1 MPRLAVFHADNLAVL
16 RALPDACVDLIYI
29 DPPFN
34 TGRVQRRTHVATVRD
49 DNGDRRGFKG
59 QLYRTIRGET
69 SGYDDRFDDF
79 LGFLQPRM
87 EEAYRILSPEGSLF
101 FHLDYREIHY
111 CKVMLDGIFGRAS
124 FINEIIWAY
133 DYGARSKT
141 RWPAKHDNILW
152 YAKNPESFTFNF
164 EAMDRIPYMAPGLV
178 GPRKAALGKTPTDVW
193 WHTIVCPNSREKTGY
208 ATQKPRAIIDRI
220 VKVHSRPGDV
230 LCDFFAGSGTLG
242 ESAAALGRS
251 ALLVDSNI
259 EAVRVMKRRFAGLD
273 VLWRRGAPRAASSL
287 ELLKE
292 AAAADRE
299 AFRAAERAGQGAED
313 SGMTAAEAGA
323 DRPLAAS
330 PQKKTTASGAAS
342 PKKTAASRKS
352 ASPKKTAASR
362 KSASGADSAI
372 SAPAG
377 KGGAKKRSGTR

>member
-1 MPRLAVFHADNLAVL
+1 MPRLAVFHADNLAIL

-49 DNGDRRGFKG
+49 DNGDRIGFKG

-164 EAMDRIPYMAPGLV
+164 DAMDRIPYMAPGLV

-299 AFRAAERAGQGAED
+299 AFRAAEQAAEKALTGAE
-313 SGMTAAEAGA
+313 SAGSAEA
-323 DRPLAAS
+323 DSPAAAA
-330 PQKKTTASGAAS
+330 PQKKTRKAVSPRKAASGTASPRKSAAK
-342 PKKTAASRKS
+342 KKTARKTPRTEGGS
-352 ASPKKTAASR
+352 SSPR
-362 KSASGADSAI
+362 R
-372 SAPAG
+372 AG
-377 KGGAKKRSGTR
+377 KRAAAKSE

>member
-34 TGRVQRRTHVATVRD
+34 TGRVQKRTSLATVRD
-49 DNGDRRGFKG
+49 ENGDRVGFKG
-59 QLYRTIRGET
+59 QLYRTIRGRT

-87 EEAYRILSPEGSLF
+87 EEAYRILVPDGSLF

-133 DYGARSKT
+133 DYGARSKK

-164 EAMDRIPYMAPGLV
+164 DAMDRIPYMAPGLV

-193 WHTIVCPNSREKTGY
+193 WHTIVSPNGREKTGY

-220 VKVHSRPGDV
+220 VKVHSRPGDI

-242 ESAAALGRS
+242 ESAFELGRN
-251 ALLVDSNI
+251 ALLVDSNL
-259 EAVRVMKRRFAGLD
+259 EAVHVMKKRFEGMD
-273 VLWRRGAPRAASSL
+273 VEWRRGAARAALSL
-287 ELLKE
+287 RSLQE
-292 AAAADRE
+292 ASAAQRSEPAPQQAKDE
-299 AFRAAERAGQGAED
+299 P
-313 SGMTAAEAGA
+313 SG
-323 DRPLAAS
+323 
-330 PQKKTTASGAAS
+330 
-342 PKKTAASRKS
+342 PKSVPDAPAPGRK
-352 ASPKKTAASR
+352 PGR
-362 KSASGADSAI
+362 
-372 SAPAG
+372 PAG
-377 KGGAKKRSGTR
+377 KKGATARVSKGSGKKGATARGEKSSEKKSAEKKRSGAEIAASVAG